1 MHPPPGTAPLCVPRP
16 GTCTPLQVTPLSSA
30 ACPPLPAPPYPSQL
44 LRFCQIQVLGGEAE
58 ELEDSER
65 GVGDSSPGV
74 GRYRIRLAKP
84 ERRGSLNRR
93 SEDSASS
100 ASFPWFSPLFCLHGT
115 QHQPRG
121 ALNQGSSWLGRRVP
135 ALRRKRWR
143 WRGVRRSDEA
153 QKHRRCA
160 SEPAARRH
168 SAVSSTTSMSER
180 GRMG

>member
-1 MHPPPGTAPLCVPRP
+1 MRRAERKVEVTTCESVETKLEDTRFSPREAQNWAARRCLMIFDLSAVFTAHLPHPDRGPSPGV
-16 GTCTPLQVTPLSSA
+16 SSG
-30 ACPPLPAPPYPSQL
+30 S
-44 LRFCQIQVLGGEAE
+44 RIEAE

-143 WRGVRRSDEA
+143 WRGVPRAKLLRPSP
-153 QKHRRCA
+153 Q
-160 SEPAARRH
+160 ARDCR
-168 SAVSSTTSMSER
+168 
-180 GRMG
+180 